1 MLITVDAGNTN
12 ITLGVFKE
20 KKVYATFRMTTQMA
34 RTSDEYGVLIAEML
48 GRKGISPKD
57 IEAVIISS
65 VVPKIMYSLTNGIY
79 KYIGLHPIV
88 IEAGTKTGIKI
99 QRANPREVGTDR
111 IVDAV
116 GAYELYGGPC
126 IVIDFGT
133 ATTYDLITK
142 DGTFAAGVTS
152 PGIRICAKALWN
164 DTAKLPEIEIKK
176 PAYDHKEAIE
186 FTLEQFTN
194 PEYKV
199 IDSLDEIEAIGHRV
213 VQAGIVYGYIGQTEY
228 IIDNMKKESG
238 LLNAK
243 VIATGGL
250 GRIIYENT
258 DRIDIYDKE
267 LTLQGMRLIY
277 EKNKK

>member
-176 PAYDHKEAIE
+176 PESILGKETI
-186 FTLEQFTN
+186 T
-194 PEYKV
+194 
-199 IDSLDEIEAIGHRV
+199 SM
-213 VQAGIVYGYIGQTEY
+213 QAGIVYGYIGQTEY
-228 IIDNMKKESG
+228 IIDNMKK
-238 LLNAK
+238 
-243 VIATGGL
+243 
-250 GRIIYENT
+250 
-258 DRIDIYDKE
+258 
-267 LTLQGMRLIY
+267 
-277 EKNKK
+277 

>member
-1 MLITVDAGNTN
+1 MLLTIDVGNTN
-12 ITLGVFKE
+12 VTLGVFKG
-20 KKVYATFRMTTQMA
+20 KQVYATFRITTQMA

-48 GRKGISPKD
+48 SKRGIQPSD
-57 IEAVIISS
+57 VEAVIISS
-65 VVPKIMYSLTNGIY
+65 VVPKIMYSLTSGIV
-79 KYIGLHPIV
+79 KYIGVTPIV
-88 IEAGTKTGIKI
+88 VEAGTKTGIKI

-116 GAYELYGGPC
+116 GAYVMYGGPC

-133 ATTYDLITK
+133 ATTYDLITE

-152 PGIRICAKALWN
+152 PGIGICANALWK

-176 PAYDHKEAIE
+176 P
-186 FTLEQFTN
+186 
-194 PEYKV
+194 
-199 IDSLDEIEAIGHRV
+199 DSILGKDTITSM
-213 VQAGIVYGYIGQTEY
+213 QAGIVYGYIGQTEY

-238 LLNAK
+238 LSNVK
-243 VIATGGL
+243 VVATGGL

>member
-176 PAYDHKEAIE
+176 PESILGKDTI
-186 FTLEQFTN
+186 T
-194 PEYKV
+194 
-199 IDSLDEIEAIGHRV
+199 SM
-213 VQAGIVYGYIGQTEY
+213 QAGIVYGYIGQTEY

-258 DRIDIYDKE
+258 DRIDNYDKE

>member
-176 PAYDHKEAIE
+176 PESILGKDTI
-186 FTLEQFTN
+186 T
-194 PEYKV
+194 
-199 IDSLDEIEAIGHRV
+199 SM
-213 VQAGIVYGYIGQTEY
+213 QAGIVYGYIGQTEY
-228 IIDNMKKESG
+228 IINRMKKESG
-238 LLNAK
+238 YPEAK
-243 VIATGGL
+243 VVATGGL
-250 GRIIYENT
+250 GKIIAPETNVIDVYDSQLTLKGLRIIYE
-258 DRIDIYDKE
+258 
-267 LTLQGMRLIY
+267 
-277 EKNKK
+277 KNRR

>member
-1 MLITVDAGNTN
+1 
-12 ITLGVFKE
+12 
-20 KKVYATFRMTTQMA
+20 
-34 RTSDEYGVLIAEML
+34 
-48 GRKGISPKD
+48 
-57 IEAVIISS
+57 
-65 VVPKIMYSLTNGIY
+65 MYSLTNGIY

-176 PAYDHKEAIE
+176 PESILGKDTI
-186 FTLEQFTN
+186 T
-194 PEYKV
+194 
-199 IDSLDEIEAIGHRV
+199 SM
-213 VQAGIVYGYIGQTEY
+213 QAGIVYGYIGQTEY

-243 VIATGGL
+243 LLQQVVLEELFMKI
-250 GRIIYENT
+250 RIE
-258 DRIDIYDKE
+258 
-267 LTLQGMRLIY
+267 
-277 EKNKK
+277 

>member
-133 ATTYDLITK
+133 ATTYDYKRWNVCSRSYISGYQNLRK
-142 DGTFAAGVTS
+142 
-152 PGIRICAKALWN
+152 GIM
-164 DTAKLPEIEIKK
+164 E
-176 PAYDHKEAIE
+176 
-186 FTLEQFTN
+186 
-194 PEYKV
+194 
-199 IDSLDEIEAIGHRV
+199 
-213 VQAGIVYGYIGQTEY
+213 
-228 IIDNMKKESG
+228 
-238 LLNAK
+238 
-243 VIATGGL
+243 
-250 GRIIYENT
+250 
-258 DRIDIYDKE
+258 
-267 LTLQGMRLIY
+267 
-277 EKNKK
+277 

>member
-176 PAYDHKEAIE
+176 PESILGKDTI
-186 FTLEQFTN
+186 T
-194 PEYKV
+194 
-199 IDSLDEIEAIGHRV
+199 SM
-213 VQAGIVYGYIGQTEY
+213 QAGIVYGYIGQTEY

-258 DRIDIYDKE
+258 DRIDI
-267 LTLQGMRLIY
+267 
-277 EKNKK
+277 

>member
-1 MLITVDAGNTN
+1 MLLAVDVGNTN
-12 ITLGVFKE
+12 ITLGLFKGDKVFANLRLK
-20 KKVYATFRMTTQMA
+20 TQSA
-34 RTSDEYGVLIAEML
+34 RTSDEYGSLIAEMIV
-48 GRKGISPKD
+48 RKGID
-57 IEAVIISS
+57 ISSISDVIIAS
-65 VVPKIMYSLTNGIY
+65 VVPKVMYSLNSGIM
-79 KYIGLHPIV
+79 KYFGIKPIIV
-88 IEAGTKTGIKI
+88 GVGTKTGIKI
-99 QRANPREVGTDR
+99 NRTDPREVGADR

-116 GAYELYGGPC
+116 AAYELYGGPC

-176 PAYDHKEAIE
+176 PESILGKDTI
-186 FTLEQFTN
+186 T
-194 PEYKV
+194 
-199 IDSLDEIEAIGHRV
+199 SM
-213 VQAGIVYGYIGQTEY
+213 QAGIVYGYIGQTEY

>member
-133 ATTYDLITK
+133 
-142 DGTFAAGVTS
+142 FAAGVTS

-176 PAYDHKEAIE
+176 PESILGKDTI
-186 FTLEQFTN
+186 T
-194 PEYKV
+194 
-199 IDSLDEIEAIGHRV
+199 SM
-213 VQAGIVYGYIGQTEY
+213 QAGIVYGYIGQTEY

>member
-176 PAYDHKEAIE
+176 PESILGKDTI
-186 FTLEQFTN
+186 T
-194 PEYKV
+194 
-199 IDSLDEIEAIGHRV
+199 SM
-213 VQAGIVYGYIGQTEY
+213 QAGIVYGYIGQTEY

-250 GRIIYENT
+250 G
-258 DRIDIYDKE
+258 IDIYDKE

>member
-133 ATTYDLITK
+133 ATTYDMV
-142 DGTFAAGVTS
+142 DAEGTFMGGITA
-152 PGIRICAKALWN
+152 PGIRISAKALWE

-176 PAYDHKEAIE
+176 PDTILGKDTI
-186 FTLEQFTN
+186 TSMQSGL
-194 PEYKV
+194 
-199 IDSLDEIEAIGHRV
+199 
-213 VQAGIVYGYIGQTEY
+213 VYGQIGQTS
-228 IIDNMKKESG
+228 ISLKRQKKKQV
-238 LLNAK
+238 LWM
-243 VIATGGL
+243 
-250 GRIIYENT
+250 
-258 DRIDIYDKE
+258 
-267 LTLQGMRLIY
+267 QRL
-277 EKNKK
+277 

>member
-152 PGIRICAKALWN
+152 PGIRICAISWSS
-164 DTAKLPEIEIKK
+164 
-176 PAYDHKEAIE
+176 PARR
-186 FTLEQFTN
+186 T
-194 PEYKV
+194 
-199 IDSLDEIEAIGHRV
+199 GR
-213 VQAGIVYGYIGQTEY
+213 
-228 IIDNMKKESG
+228 ESG
-238 LLNAK
+238 GPWPPPGQNS
-243 VIATGGL
+243 GP
-250 GRIIYENT
+250 RIPYH
-258 DRIDIYDKE
+258 
-267 LTLQGMRLIY
+267 G
-277 EKNKK
+277 

>member
-176 PAYDHKEAIE
+176 P
-186 FTLEQFTN
+186 
-194 PEYKV
+194 
-199 IDSLDEIEAIGHRV
+199 
-213 VQAGIVYGYIGQTEY
+213 
-228 IIDNMKKESG
+228 ES
-238 LLNAK
+238 
-243 VIATGGL
+243 IL
-250 GRIIYENT
+250 GKDTITSMQEDLRERSI
-258 DRIDIYDKE
+258 R
-267 LTLQGMRLIY
+267 
-277 EKNKK
+277 

>member
-176 PAYDHKEAIE
+176 PESILGKDTI
-186 FTLEQFTN
+186 T
-194 PEYKV
+194 
-199 IDSLDEIEAIGHRV
+199 SM
-213 VQAGIVYGYIGQTEY
+213 QAGIVYGYIGQTEY
-228 IIDNMKKESG
+228 IIDNRKKESG

>member
-176 PAYDHKEAIE
+176 PESILGKDTI
-186 FTLEQFTN
+186 T
-194 PEYKV
+194 
-199 IDSLDEIEAIGHRV
+199 SM
-213 VQAGIVYGYIGQTEY
+213 QAGIVYGYIGQTEY

-258 DRIDIYDKE
+258 DRKI
-267 LTLQGMRLIY
+267 GRAHV
-277 EKNKK
+277 